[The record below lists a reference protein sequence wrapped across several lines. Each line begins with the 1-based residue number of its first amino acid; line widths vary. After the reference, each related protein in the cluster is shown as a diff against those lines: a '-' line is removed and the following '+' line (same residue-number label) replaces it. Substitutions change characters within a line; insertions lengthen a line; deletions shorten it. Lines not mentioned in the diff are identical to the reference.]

1 MRKVLKYKDLTQE
14 DHRIL
19 KAMFDGLAMCYVVEK
34 EEYPYEETLYEK
46 IQREQQLPDNL
57 E

>member
-1 MRKVLKYKDLTQE
+1 MGKVLKYEDLTPD

-34 EEYPYEETLYEK
+34 EEYPQESGANTRVSY
-46 IQREQQLPDNL
+46 QQ
-57 E
+57 